1 VKTLSAAI
9 KPLILI
15 VIFFSTST
23 LVAGPK
29 KYDWT
34 IKAASFNGTNNINII
49 PLSQNED
56 VVNPQLMFK
65 TQVPAAAAFSASY
78 KGIGLS
84 YSQAGKFENEE
95 LLNGNLE
102 TESTTFSA
110 FFDVNKLATEVFL
123 VDQTGYILDNP
134 LELFTGWDEQWTK
147 PDYAD
152 MRIQTSGF
160 SVFYTSNN
168 SEYSIAE
175 ITNQVERVTDE
186 SGFSWIGGVQ
196 AKRTIIKNIPELNV
210 TVNNVGTVSIDD
222 ISIASLTPFIG
233 IGFHWGIRDF
243 YFAPALMLGHPFI
256 KNYSGN
262 TDITSDQLASKVF
275 FPVGYHSD
283 NFFIGMTMLNDG
295 LPLRQNT
302 NEVQINRSHIE
313 IFIGWHF

>member
-1 VKTLSAAI
+1 MKTLSAAI

-168 SEYSIAE
+168 SEYSIASMTL
-175 ITNQVERVTDE
+175 IVRIRVPMT
-186 SGFSWIGGVQ
+186 V
-196 AKRTIIKNIPELNV
+196 TIS
-210 TVNNVGTVSIDD
+210 VS
-222 ISIASLTPFIG
+222 
-233 IGFHWGIRDF
+233 
-243 YFAPALMLGHPFI
+243 MM
-256 KNYSGN
+256 NYS
-262 TDITSDQLASKVF
+262 L
-275 FPVGYHSD
+275 
-283 NFFIGMTMLNDG
+283 
-295 LPLRQNT
+295 
-302 NEVQINRSHIE
+302 E
-313 IFIGWHF
+313 